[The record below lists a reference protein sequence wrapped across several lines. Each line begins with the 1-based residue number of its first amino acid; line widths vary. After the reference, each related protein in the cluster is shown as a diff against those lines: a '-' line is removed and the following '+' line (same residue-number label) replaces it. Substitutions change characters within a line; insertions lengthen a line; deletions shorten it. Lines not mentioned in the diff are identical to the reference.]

1 MSFIPKVTIA
11 RIASWKIGPFLLV
24 HLHLIISGCLS
35 WREVLHPQPCTIL
48 PSGCLGGDALICALH
63 LLDFRE
69 SAKLAYKGELETC
82 MFGGEGERWLMQSQ
96 AEAWSFLAEVTNLH
110 TSVCTQKHKIKS
122 GRMRFCSVCSKS
134 VGKLLGHHYS
144 CEGKNWSLKRAY
156 LFLWKYGVLDL
167 LSPVDR
173 TWKHNLKPV
182 WGWWPYTRDWRE
194 PDRLSSGEPKGDCS
208 DSGLTLQELFLLKY
222 LVSKLFWWHTDT
234 FPSVISTSV

>member
-1 MSFIPKVTIA
+1 MSCILKVTIA
-11 RIASWKIGPFLLV
+11 HVASWKIGPFLLV
-24 HLHLIISGCLS
+24 HLHLIIS
-35 WREVLHPQPCTIL
+35 
-48 PSGCLGGDALICALH
+48 ALICALH

-110 TSVCTQKHKIKS
+110 TSACTQKHKIKS

-144 CEGKNWSLKRAY
+144 CEGKNWSLKRV
-156 LFLWKYGVLDL
+156 FLWKYGVLDF